1 MAKKQARAKQ
11 VAPRKTVASTA
22 AKKAASK
29 KSGIKKSATKKSAA
43 RKTPSISHEKPPAT
57 KREAAALARAAM
69 REGSRSNTVSAKRG
83 NRRNQPITEPMEKA
97 DISRGR
103 QQSAQHDEPYRT
115 VKKKKLPHRRR
126 AALRD

>member
-1 MAKKQARAKQ
+1 MAKKKSALRKAPAKK
-11 VAPRKTVASTA
+11 APVKKGA
-22 AKKAASK
+22 AKKAALK
-29 KSGIKKSATKKSAA
+29 KTGKK
-43 RKTPSISHEKPPAT
+43 KTPAISHEKPPAT
-57 KREAAALARAAM
+57 KREAAALARAAL
-69 REGSRSNTVSAKRG
+69 REGSRSNTVVAKRG

-103 QQSAQHDEPYRT
+103 KQSTQHDEPLRT